1 MIRILQCKCGI
12 DDTRTMEQL
21 AADYLKIPV
30 KEIRQVHI
38 RKRSIDARKKPD
50 VKLVYSLDFSCD
62 EKLPLDEAKRQDYDE
77 IMTDRIDMCREK
89 AAKLEEK

>member
-38 RKRSIDARKKPD
+38 RKRSIDARKKQD
-50 VKLVYSLDFSCD
+50 ILYVIVWIF
-62 EKLPLDEAKRQDYDE
+62 LPIKKKSY
-77 IMTDRIDMCREK
+77 
-89 AAKLEEK
+89 